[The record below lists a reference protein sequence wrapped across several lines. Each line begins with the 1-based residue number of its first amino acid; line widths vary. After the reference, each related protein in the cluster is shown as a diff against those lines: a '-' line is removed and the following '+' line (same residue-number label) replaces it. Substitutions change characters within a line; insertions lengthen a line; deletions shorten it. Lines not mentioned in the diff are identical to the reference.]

1 MQRYRVL
8 AAGLGAIVTLAA
20 CTPRTAP
27 GDASNQPGAQAPQRP
42 KSLTLALNGEPE
54 HFVFDFGSRGFGGIG
69 NADLTLAVHQSLTT
83 YDDRGA
89 THPMLAAELPAPEN
103 GTWVVRPD
111 GSMQTT
117 YKLRPNV
124 TWQDGVPLRA
134 SDFGF
139 GWTLIQ
145 DRDLPISGRPLAD
158 KVSSL
163 AFPDDATLVIEWSKT
178 YPLAAALT
186 GSDLPP
192 LPPHILEAPYRADKE
207 SFIIHPYWKRE
218 FMGVGPYRLAEWE
231 PGSHLVLRA
240 YDGYYRGRAKID
252 TINVRFIADENSI
265 VANLLS
271 GSVDGIVKNAINFE
285 QSMFVKR
292 EWEQAGKK
300 PVVIAQTTHWRMLA
314 VQFRDPR
321 PREMLDVRVRRGLI
335 HAIDRQAM
343 VNVALDGQ
351 SPVSHSF
358 VPPDDSRWDAVQDV
372 MARYEYDPRRAQE
385 LLAEAGWRRTADGAT
400 INPNA
405 TLTLETSSGGLEQLG
420 TISADYLKQIG
431 VGVNLVVLSAG
442 ESRDTQRVAQFPSLM
457 TTSIPLAFEHNLG
470 RINGPNCP
478 SEQTRWTGLNS
489 GCYQNPDHDR
499 IIDSIGSTIEPNRLR
514 DLWRDLVRHQSEQ
527 LPVLPLFFNV
537 TVSLFREG
545 VTGSKGDTKPRT
557 NMTWNVYEWD
567 VQ

>member
-1 MQRYRVL
+1 LM
-8 AAGLGAIVTLAA
+8 
-20 CTPRTAP
+20 
-27 GDASNQPGAQAPQRP
+27 
-42 KSLTLALNGEPE
+42 
-54 HFVFDFGSRGFGGIG
+54 
-69 NADLTLAVHQSLTT
+69 LAVHQALTT

-89 THPMLAAELPAPEN
+89 TNPMLAAELPSQEN
-103 GTWVVRPD
+103 GAWVVRPD

-117 YKLRPNV
+117 YKLRPNI
-124 TWQDGVPLRA
+124 TWQDGVPMRS

-139 GWTLIQ
+139 GWTLVQ

-158 KVSSL
+158 KVASL
-163 AFPDDATLVIEWSKT
+163 SYPDDTTLVIEWSTT

-186 GSDLPP
+186 GADLPA
-192 LPPHILEAPYRADKE
+192 LPRHILEAPYRADKE
-207 SFIIHPYWKRE
+207 TFIIHPYWKRD
-218 FMGVGPYRLAEWE
+218 FVGVGPYRLAEWE

-252 TINVRFIADENSI
+252 TIIVRFIPDENAI

-271 GSVDGIVKNAINFE
+271 GNADGIIKNSINFE

-292 EWEQAGKK
+292 EWEKAGKN
-300 PVVIAQTTHWRMLA
+300 PLVIAQTTHWRMLA

-321 PREMLDVRVRRGLI
+321 PREMLDVRVRRGLL
-335 HAIDRQAM
+335 HAIDRQAL
-343 VNVALDGQ
+343 VNVAVDGQ

-358 VPPDDSRWDAVQDV
+358 VPPDDARWDAVQGG
-372 MARYEYDPRRAQE
+372 MARYEYDPRRALE
-385 LLAEAGWRRTADGAT
+385 LLAEAGWRRTADDAT

-405 TLTLETSSGGLEQLG
+405 TLTLETSSGGLEQIG

-431 VGVNLVVLSAG
+431 VGVNLVVLSPG

-470 RINGPNCP
+470 RIHGPNCP

-489 GCYQNPDHDR
+489 GCYQSPEHDR
-499 IIDSIGSTIEPNRLR
+499 IIGTIGSTIEPNRLR
-514 DLWRDLVRHQSEQ
+514 DLWRDLVKHQSEE

-537 TVSLFREG
+537 TISLFREG
-545 VTGSKGDTKPRT
+545 VTGARGDTKPRT

>member
-1 MQRYRVL
+1 MRHYRL
-8 AAGLGAIVTLAA
+8 LAA
-20 CTPRTAP
+20 CLAMLTLSACAPRTGP
-27 GDASNQPGAQAPQRP
+27 GEAAGQASEQAPQKP

-69 NADLTLAVHQSLTT
+69 NADLMLAVHQSLTT

-89 THPMLAAELPAPEN
+89 TLPMLAAQLPAQET
-103 GTWVVRPD
+103 GTWLVRPD

-117 YKLRPNV
+117 YKLRPNI
-124 TWQDGVPLRA
+124 TWQDGTPLRA

-139 GWTLIQ
+139 GWTLVQ
-145 DRDLPISGRPLAD
+145 DRDLPISGRLLAD
-158 KVSSL
+158 KVASL
-163 AFPDDATLVIEWSKT
+163 SFPDDTTLVIEWSKT

-186 GSDLPP
+186 GADMPA

-207 SFIIHPYWKRE
+207 TFIIHPYWKRD
-218 FMGVGPYRLAEWE
+218 FIGVGPYRLTEWE

-252 TINVRFIADENSI
+252 TITVRFIPDENAI

-271 GSVDGIVKNAINFE
+271 GNVDGIIKNSINFE

-292 EWEQAGKK
+292 EWEKAGKQ
-300 PVVIAQTTHWRMLA
+300 PLVIPQTTHWRMLA

-335 HAIDRQAM
+335 LAIDRQAL
-343 VNVALDGQ
+343 VNVALEGQ

-358 VPPDDSRWDAVQDV
+358 VPPDDARWDAIQDV
-372 MARYEYDPRRAQE
+372 MARYDYDPRRAQE
-385 LLAEAGWRRTADGAT
+385 LLAEAGWRRTPDSAT

-405 TLTLETSSGGLEQLG
+405 TLTLETSSGALEQIG
-420 TISADYLKQIG
+420 TISADYFKQIG
-431 VGVNLVVLSAG
+431 LGVNLVVLSPG
-442 ESRDTQRVAQFPSLM
+442 ESRDTQRVSQFPSLM

-470 RINGPNCP
+470 RIYGPNCP
-478 SEQTRWTGLNS
+478 TEQTRWTGLNS
-489 GCYQNPDHDR
+489 GCYQNPAHDR
-499 IIDSIGSTIEPNRLR
+499 IIDTIGSTIDPARLR
-514 DLWRDLVRHQSEQ
+514 ELWRDQVKHESEE

-537 TVSLFREG
+537 TISLFREG

>member
-1 MQRYRVL
+1 MQRHRL
-8 AAGLGAIVTLAA
+8 MAACLGAILTLAA
-20 CTPRTAP
+20 CAPQTAP
-27 GDASNQPGAQAPQRP
+27 RDASGQAGEQVPQRA

-54 HFVFDFGSRGFGGIG
+54 HFIFDFGSRGFGGIG
-69 NADLTLAVHQSLTT
+69 NADLTLAVHQALTT

-89 THPMLAAELPAPEN
+89 THPMLAAELPSPEK
-103 GTWVVRPD
+103 GTWAVRPD

-117 YKLRPNV
+117 YKLRPNI
-124 TWQDGVPLRA
+124 TWHDGVPMKA

-145 DRDLPISGRPLAD
+145 DRELPISGRPLAD

-163 AFPDDATLVIEWSKT
+163 SYPDDTTLVIEWSKT

-186 GSDLPP
+186 SSDLPP
-192 LPPHILEAPYRADKE
+192 LPPHILEARYRADKE

-218 FMGVGPYRLAEWE
+218 FIGVGPYRLAEWE

-252 TINVRFIADENSI
+252 TITVRFIADENAI
-265 VANLLS
+265 VANLLA
-271 GSVDGIVKNAINFE
+271 GNADGIIKNAINFE

-292 EWEQAGKK
+292 EWEKAGKK
-300 PVVIAQTTHWRMLA
+300 PLVITQTTHWRMLA

-321 PREMLDVRVRRGLI
+321 PREMLDVRVRRGLL
-335 HAIDRQAM
+335 HAINRQAM
-343 VNVALDGQ
+343 VDVALEGQ

-358 VPPDDSRWDAVQDV
+358 VPPDDARWDAVQEA

-385 LLAEAGWRRTADGAT
+385 LLAEVGWRRTSEGAT

-420 TISADYLKQIG
+420 TIAADDLKQIG
-431 VGVNLVVLSAG
+431 VGVNLVVLSPG

-470 RINGPNCP
+470 RIHGPNCP
-478 SEQTRWTGLNS
+478 TEQTRWTGLNS
-489 GCYQNPDHDR
+489 GCYQNAEHDR
-499 IIDSIGSTIEPNRLR
+499 IIDSIGSTIDPDRLR
-514 DLWRDLVRHQSEQ
+514 GLWRDLVKHQSEQ

-545 VTGSKGDTKPRT
+545 VSGSKGDTKPRT